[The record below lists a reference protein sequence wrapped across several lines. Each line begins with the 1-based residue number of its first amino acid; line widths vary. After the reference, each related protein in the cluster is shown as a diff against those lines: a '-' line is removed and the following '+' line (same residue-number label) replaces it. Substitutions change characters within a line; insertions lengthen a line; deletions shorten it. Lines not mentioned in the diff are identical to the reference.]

1 MKYIIFFVAL
11 IAAAACTQQAAT
23 TNSEPGTKEFQV
35 TIGHT
40 FYNPRTFE
48 ANVGDTVR
56 FLAIAAQGTAAHNH
70 GITIGAFGVDQAV
83 TTEDANN
90 PIDIEFVA
98 DKSGT
103 FDIYCATCWEGPYGR
118 GHPDIRATLVVK

>member
-56 FLAIAAQGTAAHNH
+56 FLAIAAQGTASHNH
-70 GITIGAFGVDQAV
+70 GITIDEFNVNQAV
-83 TTEDANN
+83 ISEDS
-90 PIDIEFVA
+90 PVVIEFVA

>member
-11 IAAAACTQQAAT
+11 IASAACTQQAAT
-23 TNSEPGTKEFQV
+23 TNNEPGTKEFQV

-48 ANVGDTVR
+48 SNVGDTVR
-56 FLAIAAQGTAAHNH
+56 FLALAAQGTAAHNH
-70 GITIGAFGVDQAV
+70 GITIDEFDVTQAV
-83 TTEDANN
+83 TSEDN
-90 PIDIEFVA
+90 PVIIEFVA
-98 DKSGT
+98 DKRGT
-103 FDIYCATCWEGPYGR
+103 FEIYCAPCWEGPYGR